1 MAYCCTGHHVN
12 SDDALW
18 CTACGSLVE
27 GAMIGDYRL
36 VSYVGNGSAADVYL
50 AEQSSLSK
58 RRVVIKIMHRSWSAS
73 RIGHFEREAAVLAAL
88 SHPYILP
95 IFSYGV
101 LYKRPA
107 QEEEQAA
114 QDNHKVPPST
124 PQGPLSLQCLP
135 YLVLPYAEQGS
146 LAEIFE
152 REGKHPW
159 SLERVVTIAKE
170 VGEALDYAHA
180 RGVIHRDIKPANILY
195 MGSHALLC
203 DFSVASPIDADVS
216 HLNAPWAGS
225 PAYMAPEVWQ
235 LHPGRYSDQYALAVS
250 CFYLLTGQLP
260 LSKSGGTGTRS
271 WSNAHCFIA
280 PRSIRELRSD
290 LPLAI
295 DPVLQRA
302 LSKDPHDRYTTVGAF
317 ASDLFFASQDITQ
330 EIGSFPHG
338 KRNSNTKGP
347 SQFNGIAANR
357 PESIRPTPAPIR
369 PANDGGAIHQ
379 APAAEHKANARAIHL
394 DPKPGQK
401 EPAVEA
407 RFIAPAP
414 AVQPGVHEAVK
425 GEERPA
431 PIRPAND
438 VGTINRAPTPVTA
451 PVSPITPVTEPKGFI
466 SDVNTEA
473 IHSVK
478 YNDRWGWY
486 GLLLNFLVCLAIA
499 VEYGWQVGNVT
510 AAASMLLVV
519 WPALL
524 VGPLLARFFRRVV
537 FTTLSWGLF
546 WGVFYGLSNALL
558 SILACLLWTLLA
570 LFPSYYACPSWC
582 HPGDGFSVVSN
593 VVFTLAQQAVLP
605 VVLGLWIAVI
615 GGAII
620 GIVHIRYQDA

>member
-1 MAYCCTGHHVN
+1 MAYCCIGHHVN
-12 SDDALW
+12 NDDALW

-50 AEQSSLSK
+50 AEQPSLSK

-73 RIGHFEREAAVLAAL
+73 HIGLFEREAAVLAAL

-101 LYKRPA
+101 LYKRA
-107 QEEEQAA
+107 ARDEEPAA
-114 QDNHKVPPST
+114 QDKHKVPASAPH
-124 PQGPLSLQCLP
+124 GPLSLQCQP

-152 REGKHPW
+152 REGKRPW

-170 VGEALDYAHA
+170 VAEALDYAHA
-180 RGVIHRDIKPANILY
+180 QGVIHRDVKPANILY
-195 MGSHALLC
+195 VGSHALLC
-203 DFSVASPIDADVS
+203 DFSVASPIDADVT

-235 LHPGRYSDQYALAVS
+235 QRPGRYSDQYALAVS
-250 CFYLLTGQLP
+250 CFFLLTGQLP
-260 LSKSGGTGTRS
+260 LSKSGGSGTRS
-271 WSNAHCFIA
+271 WSNAHCFVA

-290 LPLAI
+290 LPLGI
-295 DPVLQRA
+295 EPVLQRA

-330 EIGSFPHG
+330 EIGSLPHG
-338 KRNSNTKGP
+338 QRNRKTTAWPAG
-347 SQFNGIAANR
+347 GINR
-357 PESIRPTPAPIR
+357 
-369 PANDGGAIHQ
+369 
-379 APAAEHKANARAIHL
+379 APAAEHKANAGAINL
-394 DPKPGQK
+394 DPAQGQK
-401 EPAVEA
+401 EPAVGA

-414 AVQPGVHEAVK
+414 AVQPRVHEAVK
-425 GEERPA
+425 GGERSA

-451 PVSPITPVTEPKGFI
+451 PVSPASPITPFTEPKGFI

-473 IHSVK
+473 INSVK

-486 GLLLNFLVCLAIA
+486 GLLLNFLVCLALA

-510 AAASMLLVV
+510 AAATMLLVV

-524 VGPLLARFFRRVV
+524 VGLLLARVFRRVV

-546 WGVFYGLSNALL
+546 WGVFYGLSDALV
-558 SILACLLWTLLA
+558 SIPVCLLWTLLL
-570 LFPSYYACPSWC
+570 LFPRYYVCPSWC
-582 HPGDGFSVVSN
+582 HTGDGFSVVSS